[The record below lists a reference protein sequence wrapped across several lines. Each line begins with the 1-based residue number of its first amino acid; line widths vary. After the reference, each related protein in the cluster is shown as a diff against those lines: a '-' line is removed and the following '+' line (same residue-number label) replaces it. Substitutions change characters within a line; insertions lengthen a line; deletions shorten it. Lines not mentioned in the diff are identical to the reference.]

1 MYSISNLK
9 SIDRIEN
16 CKLTFMFEGAN
27 LYFKLFVNPG
37 APLRIDKKVLNILD
51 DCNPLWSVCVS
62 LSPALRSEASKLRHV
77 AWLPAL
83 LLSSGTAARCLLTQ

>member
-1 MYSISNLK
+1 MYSISNQK

-37 APLRIDKKVLNILD
+37 APLRIDKKVLNIYLMIAILFGL
-51 DCNPLWSVCVS
+51 CVCHFLPVLSS
-62 LSPALRSEASKLRHV
+62 LSKFR
-77 AWLPAL
+77 
-83 LLSSGTAARCLLTQ
+83 